1 MAVSIT
7 VGNVRSKLSNVPN
20 NAINI
25 ISQELSV
32 RVPNCWFSAAYKT
45 GGWDGY
51 QRFLTRPAN
60 VFPTGLLP
68 KVVDVLND
76 MELPFVI
83 EDTRQGV
90 EDYQLQPINEDY
102 HISAAKKARDYQ
114 VETINKVI
122 TSNINGVPFVR
133 GIINIATNGG
143 KTVIAEGI
151 IRELYPQLQASNEVL
166 LFVTH
171 SKEIARQARK
181 SIMTDLNIP
190 VGMIGD
196 GKWELETVT
205 VAIVTTLYK
214 RMKDKKPEWNELQP
228 RVRGF
233 IADECLPWNSLI
245 MLPDWSS
252 RTIQE
257 VYENPKIDY
266 VMSYNTQHKQI
277 ECKRIVRK
285 IRSTHDGRFDV
296 LNVGGTSLVATS
308 SHKVYTVNRGYI
320 PLSELHSD
328 DTILRVENYTIAAPA
343 SDGSGGSVINKI
355 YNSMTPVLRERVGDS
370 IHSEVFSGEKYEYRY
385 NLEVEG
391 NHNYFANGVLVSNC
405 HHSSS
410 DSWYNVFSS
419 LPNALI
425 RLGLTGTIDK
435 TKPVQEMKLYA
446 CTGGILN
453 KVSNDYLIQ
462 NGYSAKPKCI
472 MFKITSPEL
481 ERLDYSE
488 AYQLGIVE
496 NDERNR
502 VICDICDK
510 ETTDGNKVL
519 ILIEHLDQG
528 EILEKVLEDI
538 NKHVYFTN
546 GQLSSDV
553 REELLNK
560 LRNGELDVLISSN
573 ILDEGIDISGINAV
587 IYARGMKSMR
597 KILQGIGRGLRVK
610 EDGSV
615 LRFYDFIDDTHS
627 KLLEHS
633 SDRYKTLKSE
643 KFDIKLLDINKY
655 KTMSWNQINR

>member
-1 MAVSIT
+1 MSAIIT
-7 VGNVRSKLSNVPN
+7 VGNVKSKFSGVPN
-20 NAINI
+20 NVISV
-25 ISQELSV
+25 ISQELST
-32 RVPNCWFSAAYKT
+32 RVPNFWFSAAYKT

-68 KVVDVLND
+68 KVIDVLSD
-76 MELPFVI
+76 SGIAYVI
-83 EDTRQGV
+83 DDTRQGV
-90 EDYQLQPINEDY
+90 SDYQLQPVDDDY
-102 HISAAKKARDYQ
+102 HVSDQKKARDYQ

-122 TSNINGVPFVR
+122 TNQVGGIPFLR

-151 IRELYPQLQASNEVL
+151 IRELYPQLQASGEVM

-171 SKEIARQARK
+171 SKEIARQARR
-181 SIMTDLNIP
+181 SIQTDLNIP

-214 RMKDKKPEWNELQP
+214 RMKDKKPEWCSLQP
-228 RVRGF
+228 MVRGF
-233 IADECLPWNSLI
+233 IADECLPYNSQVL
-245 MLPDWSS
+245 LPDGTV
-252 RTIQE
+252 RTIKE
-257 VYENPKIDY
+257 VYENPQIKY
-266 VMSYNTQHKQI
+266 VMSYNTEYKQM
-277 ECKRIVRK
+277 EHKRIVRK
-285 IRSTHDGRFDV
+285 IRSTH
-296 LNVGGTSLVATS
+296 NGGFNTLTVDKTTLVATS
-308 SHKVYTVNRGYI
+308 NHKVYTVNRGYV
-320 PLSELHSD
+320 PLSDLRSD
-328 DTILRVENYTIAAPA
+328 DTVLKADKY
-343 SDGSGGSVINKI
+343 SVAVSPEGETLV
-355 YNSMTPVLRERVGDS
+355 YNRMIDDSVLCYPVGDNS
-370 IHSEVFSGEKYEYRY
+370 ITTEVYSGEKYEYRY

-391 NHNYFANGVLVSNC
+391 NHNYFANGILVSNC
-405 HHSSS
+405 HHGSA
-410 DSWYNVFSS
+410 DSWYNVFAN

-435 TKPVQEMKLYA
+435 SKPVQEMKLYA
-446 CTGGILN
+446 STGAILN
-453 KVSNDYLIQ
+453 RVSNDYLIQ

-472 MFKITSPEL
+472 MFKVTSPEL
-481 ERLDYSE
+481 EPLEYPE

-496 NDERNR
+496 NKERNQL
-502 VICDICDK
+502 ICDICEK
-510 ETTDGNKVL
+510 ETVSDNKVL
-519 ILIEHLDQG
+519 ILVEHIDQG

-546 GQLSSDV
+546 GQLSSDT

-643 KFDIKLLDINKY
+643 KFDIKLLEIDKY
-655 KTMSWNQINR
+655 KQMSWNEINK